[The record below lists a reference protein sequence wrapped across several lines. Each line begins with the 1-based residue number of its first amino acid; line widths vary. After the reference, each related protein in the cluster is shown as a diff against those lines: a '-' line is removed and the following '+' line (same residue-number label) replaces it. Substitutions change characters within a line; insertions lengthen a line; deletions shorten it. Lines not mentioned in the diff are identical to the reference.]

1 MKSKLIIGKIKTL
14 LKVQYSNM
22 LEYRMEI
29 ALWAISGIIPFFMLN
44 IWTTNN
50 LNESINFSDIML
62 SRYFLCAFFVR
73 QFSVVWVVFS
83 FEEDSLLGKVSPYLI
98 QPLNPFFRYFAQHLA
113 EQITRFPFA
122 LIIAFFFFIFNPESL
137 WIPNF
142 TTLFLSTISTF
153 LSFII
158 QFLIQSIIAC
168 LCFWIEKASSIEKLL
183 FIPTLFLSGL
193 LAPVASFPEY
203 VKSWIYLTP
212 FPYLIDFPANLLS
225 GNETNI
231 SGGLSMQIM
240 WILLLFPVFR
250 KIWTEGTKKYT
261 AMGS

>member
-1 MKSKLIIGKIKTL
+1 MMTNLNFYKLYTL

-22 LEYRMEI
+22 LEYRVEI

-44 IWTTNN
+44 IWTNNN
-50 LNESINFSDIML
+50 LNELINISNVML
-62 SRYFLCAFFVR
+62 SRYFLSAFFVR
-73 QFSVVWVVFS
+73 QFSVVWVVFT
-83 FEEDSLLGKVSPYLI
+83 FEEDALLGRVSPYLI
-98 QPLNPFFRYFAQHLA
+98 QPLNPFFRYIAQHIA

-122 LIIAFFFFIFNPESL
+122 LIIASFFFLFNPESR
-137 WIPNF
+137 WMPNVII
-142 TTLFLSTISTF
+142 LFLSCIATF
-153 LSFII
+153 FSFLI

-168 LCFWIEKASSIEKLL
+168 LCFWTEKASSIERLL

-193 LAPVASFPEY
+193 LAPVISFPEY

-225 GNETNI
+225 GNETKI
-231 SGGLSMQIM
+231 YAGFTMQVL
-240 WILLLFPVFR
+240 WILILFPIFR
-250 KIWTEGTKKYT
+250 KIWFEGTKKYT